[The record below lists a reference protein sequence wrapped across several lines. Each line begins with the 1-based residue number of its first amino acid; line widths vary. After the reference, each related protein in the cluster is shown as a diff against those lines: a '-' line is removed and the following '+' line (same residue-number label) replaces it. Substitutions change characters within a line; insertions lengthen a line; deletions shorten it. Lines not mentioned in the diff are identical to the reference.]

1 MRTIQNQFF
10 DEIEIIIVDDNSKD
24 NSSKLIEKYQRLDQ
38 RIILIKQNKNKGT
51 LISRN
56 NGVLFSKG
64 EYLIIPDIDDILA
77 ENILYNCYQK
87 AKLNNY
93 EMIRFNIYR
102 DGTLFFKEIVN
113 ELKSEPIYQPQL
125 SKYLFYGLG
134 FLKQI
139 DFNLSNKF
147 IKREAYIRA
156 LNYINKFYLNQYMIN
171 LEDGLM
177 NFILYQTVKSFY
189 FFKIIGYYYIQNK
202 QSITIKPTENY
213 DNKIKFIFINWILV
227 FEYTRNNKCEKKMF
241 NDIFKRLYKYLKRDF
256 KLITKNF
263 KFYDDIINRLLNCK
277 YTKRRNRIILNKMK
291 NILKKC

>member
-1 MRTIQNQFF
+1 
-10 DEIEIIIVDDNSKD
+10 
-24 NSSKLIEKYQRLDQ
+24 
-38 RIILIKQNKNKGT
+38 
-51 LISRN
+51 
-56 NGVLFSKG
+56 
-64 EYLIIPDIDDILA
+64 
-77 ENILYNCYQK
+77 
-87 AKLNNY
+87 
-93 EMIRFNIYR
+93 MIRFNIYR

-202 QSITIKPTENY
+202 QSITIKPTESY

-227 FEYTRNNKCEKKMF
+227 FEYTKNNKYEKKMF
-241 NDIFKRLYKYLKRDF
+241 NDIFKRLYKYLKKDF
-256 KLITKNF
+256 KLIAKNF

-277 YTKRRNRIILNKMK
+277 YIRKRNRIILNKMK
-291 NILKKC
+291 NILNKKLNSTFKKC

>member
-1 MRTIQNQFF
+1 
-10 DEIEIIIVDDNSKD
+10 
-24 NSSKLIEKYQRLDQ
+24 
-38 RIILIKQNKNKGT
+38 
-51 LISRN
+51 
-56 NGVLFSKG
+56 
-64 EYLIIPDIDDILA
+64 
-77 ENILYNCYQK
+77 
-87 AKLNNY
+87 
-93 EMIRFNIYR
+93 MIRFNIYR

-202 QSITIKPTENY
+202 QSITIKPTESY

-227 FEYTRNNKCEKKMF
+227 FEYTKNNKYEKKMF

-277 YTKRRNRIILNKMK
+277 YTKRRNRIVLNKMK
-291 NILKKC
+291 NILNKKLNSTFKKC